1 MVEQKNTVKVFVV
14 SNSAHLRRNLQ
25 NMFEHIPVV
34 ELVGE
39 AEEPQSALRALSDL
53 SAVHPDVILL
63 NLDPRRNGGL
73 DLFDY
78 VTHRHPRCK
87 TIVLSKPAEAKSIRH
102 FLEKRIE
109 RSAGENGI
117 DTFIDPNDPARIRA
131 CIEKS
136 VTDRTEM
143 DSQHPTLYPD
153 RAHPDGTIKYL
164 YDYVG
169 YVSTGQPE
177 RDYSGIV
184 SGINERR
191 RQRTGRR
198 QSEIA
203 LMESADRFQSLVE
216 QLPGMPYIANLDK
229 VGSNV
234 YVSPKIEG
242 LLGFTAE
249 QWCKEPQLRIRQLHP
264 DDREYVLKAIND
276 ATANGSSFSIDYR
289 IYRHDGT
296 LRWFHDEARVVVGA
310 QGEPLFLQGAVL
322 DVTERKQ
329 AQAELEQSHQELQD
343 LIAALDSL
351 RVEEQKR
358 LAHEMHDDFG
368 QMLAAM
374 KMDLSTLQQHLPQ
387 SDARI
392 VRQLSSINELVD
404 AMVVSVRRII
414 ADLPPKVLE
423 DVGLYSALE
432 FITANFEKRHR
443 IACRL
448 HLSDPEPILEAKVAT
463 AIYRVVQETLNN
475 VAKHAHANYVEARVI
490 CSGADI
496 NLCVKDN
503 GRGMAPD
510 KLQKPGSFGLIGMRQ
525 RVTALGGEINIDSA
539 EGAGTAIKI
548 TIPIKARGMRR

>member
-25 NMFEHIPVV
+25 SMFDHIPVV
-34 ELVGE
+34 EIVGE
-39 AEEPQSALRALSDL
+39 AEEPQSALRDL

-78 VTHRHPRCK
+78 VTHSHPHCK

-117 DTFIDPNDPARIRA
+117 DTFIDPNDPARLRA

-136 VTDRTEM
+136 VSDKAESVSRYV
-143 DSQHPTLYPD
+143 PT
-153 RAHPDGTIKYL
+153 HPDGSVRYL
-164 YDYVG
+164 YDYVD
-169 YVSTGQPE
+169 YMSTGKQQQS
-177 RDYSGIV
+177 YSGIV

-191 RQRTGRR
+191 RQRIGRR

-203 LMESADRFQSLVE
+203 LIESADRFESLVE

-229 VGSNV
+229 DGSNV
-234 YVSPKIEG
+234 YVSPKIEE

-249 QWCKEPQLRIRQLHP
+249 QWCTDPQLRIRQLYP
-264 DDREYVLKAIND
+264 DDREHVLLAINE
-276 ATANGSSFSIDYR
+276 AIAKRGSFSMDYR
-289 IYRHDGT
+289 INRRDGA
-296 LRWFHDEARVVVGA
+296 LRWFHDEARVVLGA
-310 QGEPLFLQGAVL
+310 QGQPLFLQGAVL

-329 AQAELEQSHQELQD
+329 AQADLERSHHELQEL
-343 LIAALDSL
+343 ITALDSL
-351 RVEEQKR
+351 RVEEQTR

-368 QMLAAM
+368 QLLAAM
-374 KMDLSTLQQHLPQ
+374 KMDISTLQQHLPQ

-392 VRQLSSINELVD
+392 VRHLSSINELVD
-404 AMVVSVRRII
+404 AMVASVRRII

-423 DVGLYSALE
+423 DMGLYSALE
-432 FITANFEKRHR
+432 FMAANFEKRHQVT
-443 IACRL
+443 CRVR
-448 HLSDPEPILEAKVAT
+448 LSEAEPMLDSKVAT

-475 VAKHAHANYVEARVI
+475 VAKHADATYVEAQVT
-490 CSGADI
+490 CSPAHI
-496 NLCVKDN
+496 RLCVKDN
-503 GRGMAPD
+503 GRGMAAD
-510 KLQKPGSFGLIGMRQ
+510 KLHKAGSFGLIGMRQ
-525 RVTALGGEINIDSA
+525 RVTALGGEMKVEST
-539 EGAGTAIKI
+539 EGAGTAIMI
-548 TIPIKARGMRR
+548 TIPVKARPSPY

>member
-78 VTHRHPRCK
+78 VTHSHPRCK
-87 TIVLSKPAEAKSIRH
+87 TIVLSKPADAKSIRH

-109 RSAGENGI
+109 RSAGENTI
-117 DTFIDPNDPARIRA
+117 HTFIDPNDPARIRA

-136 VTDRTEM
+136 VTDRTGT
-143 DSQHPTLYPD
+143 DPRCLPV
-153 RAHPDGTIKYL
+153 RPDGTINYL

-169 YVSTGQPE
+169 YVSTGQCE
-177 RDYSGIV
+177 RSYSGIV

-216 QLPGMPYIANLDK
+216 QLPGMPYIANLDQ

-234 YVSPKIEG
+234 YVSPKIEE

-249 QWCKEPQLRIRQLHP
+249 QWCKDPQLRIRQLHP

-276 ATANGSSFSIDYR
+276 ATADRSSFSIDYR

-296 LRWFHDEARVVVGA
+296 LRWFHDEARVVIGA
-310 QGEPLFLQGAVL
+310 QGKPLFLQGAVL

-329 AQAELEQSHQELQD
+329 AQAELEQSHQELQE

-368 QMLAAM
+368 QLLAAM
-374 KMDLSTLQQHLPQ
+374 KMDISTLQQHLPQ

-392 VRQLSSINELVD
+392 VRHLSSINELVD
-404 AMVVSVRRII
+404 AMVASVRRII

-432 FITANFEKRHR
+432 VMTANFEKRHQ
-443 IACRL
+443 ITCRV

-475 VAKHAHANYVEARVI
+475 VAKHAHANYVEAQVV
-490 CSGADI
+490 CSDADI
-496 NLCVKDN
+496 KLCVKDN

-525 RVTALGGEINIDSA
+525 RVTALGGKMNIESA

-548 TIPIKARGMRR
+548 TIPIKARGMRQ